1 MGFFSDS
8 LVDPTGLAGQ
18 NAANLKRYTSQPD
31 YGYSQVRAPVVN
43 QAFDAA
49 AKRYQDAI
57 INRQKNL
64 AAESGWGIKATQ
76 RGPAA
81 SRISKGFQELETD
94 RAMAELGQQNQW
106 QNFVA
111 NQVPSAISS
120 TQKVTP
126 GVASQLLSPFVAG
139 LGRELAPG
147 AARGLVDLGKTGYE
161 GLRDWGWGGGAK
173 GGEDLTTMY
182 GQGGEGFA
190 QSGGGAE
197 DIPWDWGNES
207 VDPSALADLLPI
219 DEWDYFS
226 GGF

>member
-126 GVASQLLSPFVAG
+126 GVASQLLSPFISG
-139 LGRELAPG
+139 LGRELATG
-147 AARGLVDLGKTGYE
+147 AAKGLYDLGKTGYE
-161 GLRDWGWGGGAK
+161 GLRDWGWGGGDK
-173 GGEDLTTMY
+173 GGDDLTTMF
-182 GQGGEGFA
+182 GQGGEGFE
-190 QSGGGAE
+190 GG
-197 DIPWDWGNES
+197 
-207 VDPSALADLLPI
+207 SALAESLPVTDLDFDPNDWTQLI
-219 DEWDYFS
+219 DWE